1 MCLSVA
7 LRTSNINFCYRDLWS
22 VMAEPV
28 EEEDDDDYDEDFYD
42 DLRVQYGV
50 NNNAATSSKPDS
62 NGEESD
68 RDFLAE
74 DEDEDVVFR
83 DPVFCKNILELVVT
97 AAKEGHPVDSTLLEI
112 KGLKFAQNKVMNMF
126 IYVSLYQNKPFVE
139 FR

>member
-1 MCLSVA
+1 
-7 LRTSNINFCYRDLWS
+7 
-22 VMAEPV
+22 MAEPV

-42 DLRVQYGV
+42 DLRV
-50 NNNAATSSKPDS
+50 NNNAATNSKPDS

-97 AAKEGHPVDSTLLEI
+97 ASKEGHPVDSTFLEI

-126 IYVSLYQNKPFVE
+126 HLC
-139 FR
+139 